1 MACNGDFNEGDMRKA
16 ILAGTIALIGV
27 VAAGCGQPGGY
38 GYGPSD
44 GYGPSY
50 GYGPQQQGFYSQPA
64 PNPLAQVL
72 GAMMTPTSGFG
83 QPGYYQPAPA
93 YGPRY
98 F

>member
-1 MACNGDFNEGDMRKA
+1 MRKA
-16 ILAGTIALIGV
+16 ILAGTIALIGGV
-27 VAAGCGQPGGY
+27 VAGCGQPGGY
-38 GYGPSD
+38 GYGPSYG

-50 GYGPQQQGFYSQPA
+50 GYGGAPGFYGQPAA

-72 GAMMTPTSGFG
+72 GAMMTPSPGFG
-83 QPGYYQPAPA
+83 QGYYQPAPA

>member
-1 MACNGDFNEGDMRKA
+1 MRKA

-27 VAAGCGQPGGY
+27 AAAGCGQPGGY
-38 GYGPSD
+38 GYGPGYG

-50 GYGPQQQGFYSQPA
+50 GYPQQGFYSQPA
-64 PNPLAQVL
+64 ANPLAQVL
-72 GAMMTPTSGFG
+72 GAMMTPSGGFG
-83 QPGYYQPAPA
+83 QGYYQPAPA

>member
-1 MACNGDFNEGDMRKA
+1 MRKA
-16 ILAGTIALIGV
+16 ILAGTIALIGGV
-27 VAAGCGQPGGY
+27 LAGCGQPGGY
-38 GYGPSD
+38 GPGY

-50 GYGPQQQGFYSQPA
+50 GYGPQQGFYSQPA

-72 GAMMTPTSGFG
+72 GAMMTPSPGFG
-83 QPGYYQPAPA
+83 QGYYQPAPA